1 MGIFESTPR
10 AAPVFYDTSPYRHHS
25 LTPVYPR
32 PVQQRSLPRETHVAT
47 RQQVRSIS
55 ASELASH
62 ASAQSAW
69 LVVHGD
75 VWDVTRFLSAHPGG
89 RSVLLG
95 YLGRDATDGF
105 QSAHRYVDPQRYA
118 TRVGHFVR

>member
-1 MGIFESTPR
+1 MGIFESTP
-10 AAPVFYDTSPYRHHS
+10 AAPVFYDTSPYRRRS

-32 PVQQRSLPRETHVAT
+32 PVQQQSLPRETHVAT

-62 ASAQSAW
+62 TSAHSAW

-75 VWDVTRFLSAHPGG
+75 VWDVTNFLAAHPGG

-95 YLGRDATDGF
+95 HLGRDATDAF
-105 QSAHRYVDPQRYA
+105 RSAHRYVEPQRYA
-118 TRVGHFVR
+118 TRVGRFVR

>member
-10 AAPVFYDTSPYRHHS
+10 AAPVFYDTSPYRRRS

-32 PVQQRSLPRETHVAT
+32 PAQQQSLSRETHT
-47 RQQVRSIS
+47 QQVRSIS
-55 ASELASH
+55 ATELASH
-62 ASAQSAW
+62 ASAHSAW
-69 LVVHGD
+69 LIVNGD
-75 VWDVTRFLSAHPGG
+75 VWDVTNFLSAHPGG

-105 QSAHRYVDPQRYA
+105 RSAHRYVDPQRYA
-118 TRVGHFVR
+118 IRVGRFVR